1 MTPTSMN
8 QPRSSVLIG
17 MILAA
22 AMARLVPHA
31 PNFTPIAAIALFGG
45 AHFADKRLA
54 FGVPLAA
61 LLLSDL
67 LLGFYHSM
75 AVVYGSFGLIVGLGL
90 WLRSR
95 RTIWPIA
102 GAALV
107 SSLLFFLV
115 TNFGVWAAGSL
126 YPRSLSGF
134 GACYIATIPFFR
146 NTIAGDLFFSTV
158 LFGGFA
164 LAEKRFTR
172 LREPRAKWSA
182 SPATH

>member
-1 MTPTSMN
+1 MN
-8 QPRSSVLIG
+8 KPRSTVLSG

-22 AMARLVPHA
+22 AAARLVPHA

-67 LLGFYHSM
+67 VLGFYHGM
-75 AVVYGSFGLIVGLGL
+75 AVVYGSFALIVGLGL

-115 TNFGVWAAGSL
+115 TNFGVWVAGSL
-126 YPRSLSGF
+126 YPQTLSGL
-134 GACYIATIPFFR
+134 GACYVAAIPFFR
-146 NTIAGDLFFSTV
+146 NTLGGDLFFSAV

-164 LAEKRFTR
+164 LAEKRFHS
-172 LREPRAKWSA
+172 LREPLAKWSA